1 VVFFWFLRTKERAGN
16 KGEKPCFFLHLWREI
31 ILEIK
36 EPSIS
41 RRITSFFSPAL
52 KFLECNNGKTHTHTH
67 THVHTPNTIK
77 FYFDQNELW
86 FGFGCNFFVL
96 RTLWIDKSASA
107 VTLYTSSNSIHLWY
121 FVFCDHEIPKKKE
134 GLKHFIWDSSFQRDK
149 WPIIEC
155 MHLEIMNK
163 KR

>member
-1 VVFFWFLRTKERAGN
+1 LTVVFFWFLRTKERAGN

-67 THVHTPNTIK
+67 VHTPNTIK

-86 FGFGCNFFVL
+86 FWFRCNFFVL
-96 RTLWIDKSASA
+96 RTLWIDKSFEKNY
-107 VTLYTSSNSIHLWY
+107 LFLFKINIFLNIFKLFDMRMWK
-121 FVFCDHEIPKKKE
+121 II
-134 GLKHFIWDSSFQRDK
+134 LK
-149 WPIIEC
+149 
-155 MHLEIMNK
+155 N
-163 KR
+163 